1 MELNAI
7 TTRDRWGMV
16 PLRLTVGLIFLMHGG
31 QKLFVF
37 GIPGTADIMGK
48 IGIPLPTLAA
58 AIVITAECVGG
69 LGILTGLFA
78 RWAGAILAIDMTVAI
93 FAARLNGGF
102 FSPYGYE
109 FELALLG
116 ACLTVAALGAGG
128 ASMDDLLQRQRR
140 D

>member
-1 MELNAI
+1 
-7 TTRDRWGMV
+7 
-16 PLRLTVGLIFLMHGG
+16 
-31 QKLFVF
+31 
-37 GIPGTADIMGK
+37 
-48 IGIPLPTLAA
+48 
-58 AIVITAECVGG
+58 
-69 LGILTGLFA
+69 
-78 RWAGAILAIDMTVAI
+78 MTVAL